1 MVWTT
6 ERHARTVAAQTGLG
20 QNRSAFALRFRML
33 GPIEVLDD
41 RGRRV
46 VIEGRRARRAL
57 AMLLVRRNQLVSLDA
72 LAEGMWPKQLP
83 PRATDTL
90 YTYVS
95 KLRRVFGAC
104 GPLSGGERIVRRAPG
119 YQLVTLE
126 GEVDADRLER
136 ALGQAEAA
144 MHEGRF
150 ADASKLLGD
159 GLDLVAGP
167 TLGECRDEP
176 FARAEVARVD
186 GVRLRALERRIDA
199 DLALGR
205 HANLIGELEG
215 LAAEYGLHERFH
227 EQLMLALYRS
237 GCQADALRAYQD
249 ARRVLAEE
257 LGLNPG
263 PALRA
268 MEAAILAQD
277 PALDLAPLPSAS
289 RGIDRRGLLPPGLLA
304 EGPFVGRRRQLEMLR
319 ESWAEALADRRRA
332 IVIQAELG
340 MGASRLAAEIT
351 AEAAGEGAVVLA
363 GRSTGEAVIP
373 YLPFVEAL
381 HPYVSGRS
389 LEELERRAG
398 PGASF
403 LSELFPLA
411 SRGAT
416 GADSW
421 RAAALSDT
429 PPPALSDANS
439 SRYWLFEAIAVVL
452 EELAAPA
459 GAVLV
464 LDDIHEADPST
475 LHLLEHLA
483 LHHRPSRVL
492 IVMTSALPAPPLLA
506 RLVAEGTASR
516 LLLEGL
522 SVEDVGTLLAI
533 TSGRGVETLPTLA
546 EAVHDLTSG
555 VPLFVEELGKAL
567 AEVDAT
573 AVRPSPDLPASER
586 IVATLER
593 RIDQVPPA
601 VVSML
606 STAAVMGLSFE
617 VDMLATLTGQV
628 PAAVAAHLDLAL
640 GAGLVRAE
648 PLAGRYRFSHRL
660 LHQAFDRRV
669 GPTLR
674 GELHGELA
682 NLLVGPAAPS
692 ETSPAEVAHHFK
704 LAAWHHAS
712 QAVTYAIRAGDHAMG
727 VLAFEDAEHFYTSAL
742 DTLRSFGAPDRRL
755 EAAVLVRLGAAH
767 FAAYRRV
774 DAIAAYRR
782 AVELSLDLRDS
793 EGLAASTSG
802 LMTSTE
808 FSDADPSIIALLRQT
823 MTMWDEVDERVRTRL
838 IAGLARVLPAGDSE
852 GKSLIDEATSMVLRV
867 GDPETRAAV
876 LSTAVLIKWSPD
888 NLPWRQEV
896 TNEVID
902 LAGGLGWVDLE
913 MEARNWRAA
922 YLEELGELAAADADL
937 SRVEAFAVESRR
949 PFFLGLTAMRRA
961 GRAILEG
968 RYEDAE
974 RESTAMLS
982 VGGDSPDFVA
992 GFGVQTVLVRRDQGR
1007 LAELE
1012 SLVFE
1017 QIVASPRIPAWKVA
1031 GLFIDSAAGR
1041 PHRAEQ
1047 GLRQLVVD
1055 EVAAI
1060 PRDWLWPLAV
1070 AGLAD
1075 VCVDLNDRE
1084 VAPVLIRALTPFSG
1098 RLAMLA
1104 HGIVADG
1111 TIDRRLAGLEACVG
1125 HLSKAE
1131 RLLHSA
1137 VATSRRVGAR
1147 PELARSLWGL
1157 AGVLDRLPRRDGDR
1171 DRRYEAGRLRVEAIE
1186 IARQLGLAG
1195 F

>member
-1 MVWTT
+1 M
-6 ERHARTVAAQTGLG
+6 VAAQTGQG
-20 QNRSAFALRFRML
+20 QNRSASALRFRML
-33 GPIEVLDD
+33 GPIEVLDN

-46 VIEGRRARRAL
+46 PIEGRRARLAL
-57 AMLLVRRNQLVSLDA
+57 AMLLVRRNQLVSVHA

-126 GEVDADRLER
+126 GEVDADCLER

-144 MHEGRF
+144 MQDGRF

-167 TLGECRDEP
+167 TLGECHDEP

-186 GVRLRALERRIDA
+186 GVRLRAVERRIDA

-205 HANLIGELEG
+205 HASLIGELEG
-215 LAAEYGLHERFH
+215 LAAEHGLHERFH

-237 GCQADALRAYQD
+237 GRQADALRAYQD
-249 ARRVLAEE
+249 ARRLLAEE
-257 LGLNPG
+257 MGLNPG

-277 PALDLAPLPSAS
+277 PVLDLAPLS
-289 RGIDRRGLLPPGLLA
+289 RAGRDIARRGLLPPGLSA
-304 EGPFVGRRRQLEMLR
+304 EGAFIGRRRQLEMLR

-332 IVIQAELG
+332 FVIQAELG
-340 MGASRLAAEIT
+340 MGASRLAAEIA
-351 AEAAGEGAVVLA
+351 AEAAGEGALVLA
-363 GRSTGEAVIP
+363 GRSTGDAVIP

-381 HPYVSGRS
+381 HPYVSSWS

-411 SRGAT
+411 SNGPPGSET
-416 GADSW
+416 GHPVADSYG
-421 RAAALSDT
+421 LSDT
-429 PPPALSDANS
+429 PPPAVSDANS
-439 SRYWLFEAIAVVL
+439 SRYWLFEAIAVLL

-492 IVMTSALPAPPLLA
+492 IVMTSAPLAPPLLA
-506 RLVAEGTASR
+506 RLVAEGTAIR

-522 SVEDVGTLLAI
+522 SVEDVGTLLAV

-546 EAVHDLTSG
+546 EAIHDLTSG
-555 VPLFVEELGKAL
+555 VPLFVEEFGKAL

-573 AVRPSPDLPASER
+573 AVRPSPDLPPSER

-593 RIDQVPPA
+593 RIEQVPPA

-606 STAAVMGLSFE
+606 STAAVTGLSFD
-617 VDMLATLTGQV
+617 VDMVATLTGQV

-648 PLAGRYRFSHRL
+648 PIAGRYRFSHRL
-660 LHQAFDRRV
+660 LHEAFDRRV

-704 LAAWHHAS
+704 LAARHHAS
-712 QAVTYAIRAGDHAMG
+712 QAVTYSIRAGDHAMG

-742 DTLRSFGAPDRRL
+742 DTLRSFGAPDGRL

-793 EGLAASTSG
+793 EGLAAATSG

-808 FSDADPSIIALLRQT
+808 FSDADPDVIALLRKT

-852 GKSLIDEATSMVLRV
+852 GKSLIDEATSIALRV
-867 GDPETRAAV
+867 GDPETRVAV
-876 LSTAVLIKWSPD
+876 LSTAILIKWSPD

-902 LAGGLGWVDLE
+902 LAGGLGWIDLE

-922 YLEELGELAAADADL
+922 NSEELGELAAADADL

-974 RESTAMLS
+974 QESEAMLS

-992 GFGVQTVLVRRDQGR
+992 AFGVQIVLVRRDQGR

-1012 SLVFE
+1012 SLVLE

-1031 GLFIDSAAGR
+1031 GLFIHSAAGR
-1041 PHRAEQ
+1041 RRRAKQ
-1047 GLRQLVVD
+1047 GLHELVGD

-1075 VCVDLNDRE
+1075 VCVDLDDRE

-1098 RLAMLA
+1098 RLATLA

-1125 HLSKAE
+1125 RLSEAE

-1157 AGVLDRLPRRDGDR
+1157 AGVLDRLPRRDGDS
-1171 DRRYEAGRLRVEAIE
+1171 DRRDEAGRLRVEAIE
-1186 IARQLGLAG
+1186 IGSQLGMAG